1 MESTLI
7 GQKAPDFTLPTSEG
21 DAFSLAQLDGKWKV
35 IFFYAR
41 DGSPTCKRGCLTFK
55 QQYEL
60 FQSLTPPVEIVGI
73 SQDSVGDHKEFKD
86 NLGLPFAILSDENR
100 MVAKAYGVP
109 LFLGRFPAKS
119 SFVIGP
125 DRTIHYC
132 YDWLFRPRK
141 HIAKILNSLSQISSG
156 DGFQ

>member
-73 SQDSVGDHKEFKD
+73 RQD
-86 NLGLPFAILSDENR
+86 
-100 MVAKAYGVP
+100 
-109 LFLGRFPAKS
+109 
-119 SFVIGP
+119 
-125 DRTIHYC
+125 
-132 YDWLFRPRK
+132 
-141 HIAKILNSLSQISSG
+141 
-156 DGFQ
+156 